1 MRKTSLLIGVC
12 ALVLCVPLGLTGCSD
27 KVDKPATAG
36 ASAPAEATT
45 SSETTEAAWD
55 GKGDFVWFKAEIPG
69 GFELYP
75 YNGDSCMEAWFKTE
89 DDRTIAPSFESHTT
103 AQKELDRNLGL
114 FDDRTAGE
122 DVQFAGR
129 TWKVELFEWNDK
141 PSVTFYTDVEGG
153 AVEVTGFEL
162 APNDPDLLTFMNS
175 LEFPD
180 DVGAAAEAAW
190 DTLSAD
196 VRYR

>member
-1 MRKTSLLIGVC
+1 MRKRHLLIGAC
-12 ALVLCVPLGLTGCSD
+12 ALALCVPPGLAGCSG
-27 KVDKPATAG
+27 KADKPTEAG
-36 ASAPAEATT
+36 ASAPAESTET
-45 SSETTEAAWD
+45 VETTEAAWD

-69 GFELYP
+69 GFELHP
-75 YNGDSCMEAWFKTE
+75 YNGDSCREAWFKAD
-89 DDRTIAPSFESHTT
+89 DDRKIAPSFQSHTT
-103 AQKELDRNLGL
+103 AQKELEGSLKI
-114 FDDRTAGE
+114 FDDHKVGE
-122 DVQFAGR
+122 DVQFAGH
-129 TWKVELFEWNDK
+129 TWKMELFEWNDK

-162 APNDPDLLTFMNS
+162 APDDPDLLTFMNS